1 LFSTVPLLYYLVSG
15 VKLAG
20 ISEKVFDG
28 RSCYSAVPQ
37 HRPHIGFSAVDDCFI
52 VASFRIKGFITSVSW
67 PIVRVADGYSNFVV
81 DFTAAR
87 AFEHLEPHE
96 TRPDMHS
103 LIETGF
109 ISLLRVVVPQ
119 GEIFFADLPPK
130 DMTN

>member
-1 LFSTVPLLYYLVSG
+1 MIASGKHAANLLSKWKADHTPVVVAFSIERL
-15 VKLAG
+15 
-20 ISEKVFDG
+20 
-28 RSCYSAVPQ
+28 
-37 HRPHIGFSAVDDCFI
+37 
-52 VASFRIKGFITSVSW
+52 ASFRLKGFITDVSW
-67 PIVRVADGYSNFVV
+67 PIVRVEDGYSNFVV
-81 DFTAAR
+81 DFRAAR